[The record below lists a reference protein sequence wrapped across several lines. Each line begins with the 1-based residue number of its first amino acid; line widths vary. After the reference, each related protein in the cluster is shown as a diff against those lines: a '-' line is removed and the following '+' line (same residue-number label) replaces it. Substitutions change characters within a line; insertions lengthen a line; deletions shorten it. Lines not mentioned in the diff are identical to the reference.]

1 MTCIT
6 VRERDIIYQSH
17 IKSLTI
23 VQSGWV
29 MSCRREQA
37 LVVTELAPEHHS
49 REKSHGSFTTHR
61 FTDTFLLLSSLAHGN
76 TQKHNS
82 ANMTLLKDYC
92 HVLTIESLFFLW

>member
-1 MTCIT
+1 
-6 VRERDIIYQSH
+6 
-17 IKSLTI
+17 
-23 VQSGWV
+23 

-76 TQKHNS
+76 IQKHKFSSFTTGLS
-82 ANMTLLKDYC
+82 AIKKHTWVK
-92 HVLTIESLFFLW
+92 T